1 MQIGAVALEEF
12 VGRQRQENIEI
23 AGRPAADA
31 GLAFA
36 GQTNAGAVLDALRNV
51 DRQRPVARHPS

>member
-12 VGRQRQENIEI
+12 VRAQRQENIKI
-23 AGRPAADA
+23 AGRSAAQT

-36 GQTNAGAVLDALRNV
+36 GEANARAVLDALRNV
-51 DRQRPVARHPS
+51 DR